1 MIGGLALRRAIA
13 FAALAAAAGFAAD
26 LLATHPGQVTIEGLG
41 YRREPP
47 IGLLVLAVLLFAAA
61 AALLYRLVRAILGTP
76 RRIGRALSAKRRK
89 RGYKA
94 LSQGMVAVAAG
105 DAQEAARWRSEERR
119 VGKECVSPFGSRWAP
134 SP

>member
-1 MIGGLALRRAIA
+1 MRRAIV
-13 FAALAAAAGFAAD
+13 FAALAAAAVFAAYW
-26 LLATHPGQVTIEGLG
+26 LATHPGQVTIEWLG
-41 YRREPP
+41 YRLEPP

-105 DAQEAARWRSEERR
+105 DAQEAAGRSRRARSEERR
-119 VGKECVSPFGSRWAP
+119 VGEEGVSTFRSRWCT
-134 SP
+134 